1 MIKEL
6 FSSNTR
12 IKLLKTFL
20 FNTEKEYF
28 IRELTRKLDEQINSI
43 RRELN
48 NLKKIGFLKARS
60 RNRKKYYHVNTDFP
74 IFHELKSIFMKSM
87 NNEMNISK
95 AIAAIGSIDLLVFS
109 GMFVNKPTAQVDI
122 FIVGNVDKQDL
133 EKYLITD
140 LNRNDIRYS
149 ILSKEDFLYRLS
161 LNDRFI
167 IDILGDAGN
176 IIAINKLKKQI
187 QKV

>member
-1 MIKEL
+1 MLKEL

-12 IKLLKTFL
+12 IKLLKIFL
-20 FNTEKEYF
+20 FNTDKEFF

-43 RRELN
+43 RRELT
-48 NLKKIGFLKARS
+48 NLKKIGLLKSRS
-60 RNRKKYYHVNTDFP
+60 RNRKKYYHVNTDFA

-95 AIAAIGSIDLLVFS
+95 AIANIGSIDLLVFS
-109 GMFVNKPTAQVDI
+109 GIFVSRPEAQVDL
-122 FIVGNVDKQDL
+122 FIVGDLSKQDL

-149 ILSKEDFLYRLS
+149 ILSKDDFLYRLS

-167 IDILGDAGN
+167 VEILGDSNN